1 MGNNIAIM
9 PDEVLTNLFR
19 GYMPKDQ
26 SFIHD
31 MILPTISVGSK
42 DGQVINSGTTSQE
55 FLKVYHDVIVG
66 RTKSP
71 EINVQLTKA
80 DAWHTEK
87 HSLKIMVTKDDGLKF
102 SNSDWRAGMRDA
114 EIMFT
119 KMLRSAVLMGK
130 EYAIADALFS
140 TSNITNNVT
149 LSGADQ
155 WSDFVN
161 SDPIGDVRTAKQT
174 IRSAAHMKANVGIMG
189 IEVFEIIQDHPQ
201 IKKTN
206 GIAPDGTVPVRSL
219 TEAEVAK
226 AFGLEKLIVGDVQ
239 YETAIKG
246 ATSSLTEV
254 WGKGM
259 LLAYVNQDPQPQEF
273 QRSLGYSFVLDDAEV
288 DSYDNTDPKYS
299 KFVRM
304 EEEYDDVLLDVTAA
318 YYIDAV
324 VA

>member
-1 MGNNIAIM
+1 MGNNISIM

-19 GYMPKDQ
+19 GYMPKDNN
-26 SFIHD
+26 FIHD
-31 MILPTISVGSK
+31 SVLPRINVGAK
-42 DGQVINSGTTSQE
+42 DGQVINSGSTSQE
-55 FLKVYHDVIVG
+55 FLKVYHDIIIG
-66 RTKSP
+66 RAKSP

-87 HSLKIMVTKDDGLKF
+87 HSLKIMVTKDDGQKF

-114 EIMFT
+114 EIMYT
-119 KMLRSAVLMGK
+119 KMLRSAVLIGK
-130 EYAIADALFS
+130 EYALASAVFS
-140 TSNITNNVT
+140 TSNISNNTT

-161 SDPIGDVRTAKQT
+161 SDPIGDNRTAKQSV
-174 IRSAAHMKANVGIMG
+174 RSNAHMKANTGIMG

-206 GIAPDGTVPVRSL
+206 GVLPDGTVPVRSL
-219 TEAEVAK
+219 TESEVAK
-226 AFGLEKLIVGDVQ
+226 AFGLDKLLVGDVQ

-246 ATSSLTEV
+246 ATSSLSEV
-254 WGKGM
+254 WGKGF
-259 LLAYVNQDPQPQEF
+259 LCAYINPDPQPQEF

-288 DSYDNTDPKYS
+288 DTYDNEDPKYS

-304 EEEYDDVLLDVTAA
+304 EEEYDDVLLDEAAA
-318 YYIDAV
+318 YYVAAV